1 MPEPL
6 AQELT
11 QELAQELARDLAD
24 DLDRILAFLGL
35 AARLKR
41 EMRHSWLADGRRESV
56 AEHTW
61 MMALM
66 AMMLHR
72 RLEHPVDLDHTLRL
86 IVVHDIAETIVGD
99 IPSFE
104 TSARKAAKAQ
114 AEAAAMEEIRAP
126 LPADIGDEIVA
137 LWREFEDASSPEAR
151 FARAIDNLEVQIQHN
166 LADLATW
173 EPLERDLVYTKMD
186 APCAHDATLRAMVA
200 AVRAQA
206 EAKLEAAGEDVAAL
220 RDAATR
226 TNGGRP

>member
-1 MPEPL
+1 VSEPIC
-6 AQELT
+6 
-11 QELAQELARDLAD
+11 D

-35 AARLKR
+35 AERLKR

-66 AMMLHR
+66 AMTLHR
-72 RLEHPVDLDHTLRL
+72 RLEHPVDLGRTLKL

-104 TSARKAAKAQ
+104 KSARRAAKVQ
-114 AEAAAMEEIRAP
+114 AEAAAMEEIRAM
-126 LPADIGDEIVA
+126 LPDDVGAELVA

-166 LADLATW
+166 LADLASW

-206 EAKLEAAGEDVAAL
+206 EAKLDAAGEVAAAL
-220 RDAATR
+220 RAR
-226 TNGGRP
+226 HGP

>member
-6 AQELT
+6 PHASPET
-11 QELAQELARDLAD
+11 PPD
-24 DLDRILAFLGL
+24 DLGRILGFLAL
-35 AARLKR
+35 AERLKR

-61 MMALM
+61 MMALL
-66 AMMLHR
+66 ALTLHR
-72 RLEHPVDLDHTLRL
+72 RLEHPVDLAHALKL

-104 TSARKAAKAQ
+104 RSARKAAKAQ
-114 AEAAAMEEIRAP
+114 AEAAAMEEIRTM
-126 LPADIGDEIVA
+126 LPADIGDEVAA
-137 LWREFEDASSPEAR
+137 LWREFEDGLSPEAR

-166 LADLATW
+166 LADIGSW

-186 APCAHDATLRAMVA
+186 GPCAHDATLRAMVA

-206 EAKLEAAGEDVAAL
+206 EAKLAAAGEDVAAL
-220 RDAATR
+220 RARHGA
-226 TNGGRP
+226 